1 MNILKHL
8 EVLLDSSYR
17 ERYLKLPND
26 WKMDCE
32 TIPYEYVD
40 LNRYRLMVRFTT
52 EFSADILRRDKFI
65 NHLSRR
71 LGNYLYGDLVDSLVS
86 IKHNI
91 SNKNWTEAIDQIDNL
106 IDEYENIPKNVDIRN
121 V

>member
-32 TIPYEYVD
+32 TISYDHID

-65 NHLSRR
+65 NQLSKR

-86 IKHNI
+86 IKYNI
-91 SNKNWTEAIDQIDNL
+91 SNKNWTEAIDQIDTL